1 MLKSVIYLSVI
12 ATTALCPVD
21 AERPTSGSASRAQS
35 SPPRAQHHT
44 LVQTSVIIPLCP
56 LPPLSPRRT
65 TRWYFVA
72 PSPSLR
78 LDFLRWQ

>member
-1 MLKSVIYLSVI
+1 MLKSVIYLSI
-12 ATTALCPVD
+12 FATTAHCPVD
-21 AERPTSGSASRAQS
+21 AERPTNNWFRFARQN
-35 SPPRAQHHT
+35 HT
-44 LVQTSVIIPLCP
+44 LVQTSVVIPLCP

-72 PSPSLR
+72 PSPSLQ